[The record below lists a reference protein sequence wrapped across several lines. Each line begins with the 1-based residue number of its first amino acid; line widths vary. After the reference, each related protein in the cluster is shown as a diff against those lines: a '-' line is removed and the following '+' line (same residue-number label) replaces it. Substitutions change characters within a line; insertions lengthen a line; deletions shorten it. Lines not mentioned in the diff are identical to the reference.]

1 MHTNGSSPL
10 TRGKLIAGDR
20 CRVRV
25 RLIPAHAGK
34 TSAQKPKSQ
43 RARAHPRSRGENSA
57 HQQDTARETGSSP
70 LTRGKRDDAERARDV
85 ARLIPAHA
93 GKTWCSTGG
102 LSGWWAH
109 PRSRREN
116 GRDPVEAS
124 QWVGSSPLTRGKPGF
139 VARRRPRLRLIP
151 AHAGKTRCLLR
162 RLSRARAHPR
172 SRGENDRDDINGAT
186 ASGSSPLTRGKQAL
200 LVGQQDV
207 AGLIPAHAGKTR
219 QSSRNAR
226 QRAAHPRSR
235 GENAQCGEHVHG
247 EAGSSPLTRG
257 KRDPA
262 VRRRRAGRL
271 IPAHAGKTRRPTGYG
286 RDCEAHPRSR
296 GENRMA
302 CHSGQSG
309 VGSSPLT
316 RGKHADLS

>member
-1 MHTNGSSPL
+1 MG
-10 TRGKLIAGDR
+10 
-20 CRVRV
+20 

-34 TSAQKPKSQ
+34 TWICGQTASQAAAHPRSRGENQMSATPTVKGEGSSPLTRGKRPRRHQ
-43 RARAHPRSRGENSA
+43 RGYGLGLIPAHAGKTGPPRRSAGRSRAHPRSRGENRSGLLSA
-57 HQQDTARETGSSP
+57 TMRTGSSP
-70 LTRGKRDDAERARDV
+70 LTRGKRD
-85 ARLIPAHA
+85 
-93 GKTWCSTGG
+93 
-102 LSGWWAH
+102 
-109 PRSRREN
+109 
-116 GRDPVEAS
+116 
-124 QWVGSSPLTRGKPGF
+124 
-139 VARRRPRLRLIP
+139 
-151 AHAGKTRCLLR
+151 
-162 RLSRARAHPR
+162 
-172 SRGENDRDDINGAT
+172 
-186 ASGSSPLTRGKQAL
+186 
-200 LVGQQDV
+200 LVGIV
-207 AGLIPAHAGKTR
+207 KVVSRLIPAHAGKTR